1 MRPSAAKLKAERG
14 TYDCSPQQLKE
25 ILRSGGKPEAGV
37 NGTGEGEGV
46 LRSRREVT
54 APRRKKLPRLRLFLR
69 AAGGA
74 RLARPEGFRNR
85 WAESLLLLVL
95 VSAFAWK
102 AFIPAWRSLN
112 SDFPNYYLAARLY
125 RQGYPIERV
134 YDWVWFQRQK
144 DHAGVERPH
153 VSFDPNPPTCVL
165 PVLPFSAR

>member
-1 MRPSAAKLKAERG
+1 
-14 TYDCSPQQLKE
+14 
-25 ILRSGGKPEAGV
+25 
-37 NGTGEGEGV
+37 V
-46 LRSRREVT
+46 L
-54 APRRKKLPRLRLFLR
+54 
-69 AAGGA
+69 
-74 RLARPEGFRNR
+74 
-85 WAESLLLLVL
+85 
-95 VSAFAWK
+95 AFAWK

-165 PVLPFSAR
+165 PVLPLSSLPPLAAKRCWLLVNLALLGSVGLLLNGITQLGPRRTAIVIFLSLDALRMIFLYGQ